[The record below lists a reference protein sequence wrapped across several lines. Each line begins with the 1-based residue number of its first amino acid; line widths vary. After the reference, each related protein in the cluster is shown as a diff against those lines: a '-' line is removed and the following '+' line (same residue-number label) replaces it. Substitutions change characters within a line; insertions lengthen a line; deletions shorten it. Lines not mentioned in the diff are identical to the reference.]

1 MVFVWW
7 GGRNI
12 DTNWYNRITNRTTFV
27 FQRRVYYICK
37 EGMDCWQYEGGR
49 VYMFWGG
56 FLNIKYPTTLMRMG
70 LDESDEHIA
79 MGSIC
84 LECCT
89 CENLRD
95 RWWKKECGVH
105 TRNREQNKS
114 KDEWDGSYIDIKT
127 VKYLSR
133 KKKVKEQF
141 QRNTPKRYNNL
152 C

>member
-1 MVFVWW
+1 MVFLWW

-27 FQRRVYYICK
+27 FQGRVYYICK
-37 EGMDCWQYEGGR
+37 GGKGLLAVWRWAR
-49 VYMFWGG
+49 VYVLRWVSKHE
-56 FLNIKYPTTLMRMG
+56 IPTTLMRMG
-70 LDESDEHIA
+70 LDDSDEHIA
-79 MGSIC
+79 MGSIF

-114 KDEWDGSYIDIKT
+114 KDEWDGSYISRQWNIPIKKEESERT
-127 VKYLSR
+127 ISKKYTE
-133 KKKVKEQF
+133 KI
-141 QRNTPKRYNNL
+141 
-152 C
+152 